1 MVFNLKL
8 NINRDYT
15 HFCEFS
21 REKTVAKAKKKSASK
36 VTTKKPV
43 IKKVAKKT
51 VAKKLAKKPV
61 KKTVKKAVKK
71 TAKKASKAPV
81 KKKQAP
87 VKLAKKTV
95 KKIAKK
101 AIAKPAAKLAPQP
114 KKVLAELSASILK
127 ALSPLDDRVVLQ
139 VIEADRVTAGGLYI
153 PNSVSDVS
161 GNLKGKVIAAG
172 RGHMNKKGH
181 VKHMDLQI
189 GDLVVFSEDSGVKYT
204 HQGIDLL
211 VIRESEVLGVI
222 VK

>member
-1 MVFNLKL
+1 MASVVKRDRTIVNLSKMVFNLKP

-36 VTTKKPV
+36 VTTK
-43 IKKVAKKT
+43 
-51 VAKKLAKKPV
+51 
-61 KKTVKKAVKK
+61 
-71 TAKKASKAPV
+71 APV

-87 VKLAKKTV
+87 VKLAKKAV
-95 KKIAKK
+95 KKTAKK
-101 AIAKPAAKLAPQP
+101 AIKTITKKKPVVKSPPKANAKPVAKLAPQP

-127 ALSPLDDRVVLQ
+127 ALSPLDDRVVIQ

-181 VKHMDLQI
+181 VKHMDLQV